1 MLDDS
6 ITLRLLPIAQSM
18 EGNLHFAGN
27 PDCVE
32 TLQMS
37 VDYFTKI
44 GYNPPWIGY
53 YAEKNGQIV
62 GAGAFKGQPVLG
74 KVEIAYSTFEKFR
87 GKGIGTQICHALVQL
102 ALAFDPSVIITART
116 LPERNHSTRILENN
130 GFILLGTVP
139 DPEDGPVFEW
149 LLKC

>member
-1 MLDDS
+1 MHDDS
-6 ITLRLLPIAQSM
+6 NTLRLLPIAQSM
-18 EGNLHFAGN
+18 EENLHFIAN

-37 VDYFTKI
+37 VEYFAKI

-53 YAEKNGQIV
+53 YAEMNGEIV
-62 GAGAFKGQPVLG
+62 GAGAYKGQPVLG
-74 KVEIAYSTFEKFR
+74 KVEIAYGTFEKFR
-87 GKGIGTQICHALVQL
+87 STGIGTQICHSLIQL
-102 ALAFDPSVIITART
+102 ALEFDPSVIITART
-116 LPERNHSTRILENN
+116 LPERNHSTRILEKN
-130 GFILLGTVP
+130 GFILLGTVH